1 VFARGLLH
9 RLVTRLYF
17 PDEDVAN
24 DADPV
29 LQSINDPGR
38 RSTLIAQAEP
48 ADPGDPGDPGGP
60 GTVLRFDIRL
70 QGDGETVFFD
80 V

>member
-17 PDEDVAN
+17 PDEAVAN

-29 LQSINDPGR
+29 LQSIDDPGR

-48 ADPGDPGDPGGP
+48 ADPGDPGGP